1 MGHALLFAVRPESFE
16 PGLFPDFDAFSDI
29 PPVVGMRGKV
39 RFTGRSGVVSR
50 TGKIHG

>member
-29 PPVVGMRGKV
+29 PQSLGCAEKCGLRVVPG
-39 RFTGRSGVVSR
+39 SLANW
-50 TGKIHG
+50 